1 MIVVSFRRLTPS
13 FQSATAHQE
22 TKSRLTSR
30 EVVYEL
36 ETGLLADAAAYGEH
50 SADQQSSRNGSLE
63 RLWETR
69 AGAVN
74 VKIPKLRSGSY
85 SPPLLELRRTNER
98 ARVDGE
104 LHQRLRSPPTES
116 SGRPSLY
123 RRRTDAGQ
131 RQIQPESG
139 DLLLRMA
146 VAATFIQRSLNR
158 LGCSKLTEIRGTV
171 SLRLDP
177 SAELPKNEDW

>member
-85 SPPLLELRRTNER
+85 SPPL
-98 ARVDGE
+98 AG
-104 LHQRLRSPPTES
+104 PT
-116 SGRPSLY
+116 SGRGLMENFTSDFGHHLLKALVDPASI
-123 RRRTDAGQ
+123 DAEPMLV
-131 RQIQPESG
+131 R
-139 DLLLRMA
+139 D
-146 VAATFIQRSLNR
+146 RSNR
-158 LGCSKLTEIRGTV
+158 NPVTCCFAW
-171 SLRLDP
+171 P
-177 SAELPKNEDW
+177 